1 MGGECLIG
9 NNSDID
15 LSTEIP
21 NSRKLQYDIQSKYLN
36 YHQKS
41 FQNIRQPI
49 HYNTQYQNQ
58 IQNSYRNSPTYYN
71 NYRIHKSINSHRSR
85 SNSLK
90 LINKGKLKNIHN
102 FTREELNDQINDIL
116 RIRIPFFD
124 NSILKTISTFTLISG
139 NGPYH
144 EGLMFFTTN
153 KNFYIA
159 QSYPITFIRVSD
171 YFKGITEIISFNNLN
186 KESKKYSISEI
197 YCPQEPITLYD
208 VLNIIKKMPNK
219 YNILNENCQDFCN
232 NVLLTLNKNFKI
244 EKDDRKNNTKI
255 NFLKK
260 QRKTK
265 EYKIPFFKPIYNSG
279 RFDNV

>member
-1 MGGECLIG
+1 
-9 NNSDID
+9 
-15 LSTEIP
+15 
-21 NSRKLQYDIQSKYLN
+21 
-36 YHQKS
+36 
-41 FQNIRQPI
+41 
-49 HYNTQYQNQ
+49 
-58 IQNSYRNSPTYYN
+58 
-71 NYRIHKSINSHRSR
+71 
-85 SNSLK
+85 
-90 LINKGKLKNIHN
+90 
-102 FTREELNDQINDIL
+102 
-116 RIRIPFFD
+116 
-124 NSILKTISTFTLISG
+124 
-139 NGPYH
+139 
-144 EGLMFFTTN
+144 MFFTTN

-232 NVLLTLNKNFKI
+232 NILLTLNKNFKI
-244 EKDDRKNNTKI
+244 EKDDSKNTTKI

-265 EYKIPFFKPIYNSG
+265 EYKIPYFKPIYISG

>member
-36 YHQKS
+36 YHQNS
-41 FQNIRQPI
+41 FQNIRKPI

-71 NYRIHKSINSHRSR
+71 NYGIHKSIKSHSSR

-90 LINKGKLKNIHN
+90 LINKGKQKNIHN

-124 NSILKTISTFTLISG
+124 NSILKTISTFTFISG

-244 EKDDRKNNTKI
+244 EKDDSKNTTKI